1 MKLAIE
7 FMTAAT
13 QSGAHLYRELAVSAF
28 QLVPAMG
35 SGARAKAQSRPL
47 SQVRESLVTT
57 PTAVAL
63 HSRSPQTL

>member
-28 QLVPAMG
+28 QLIPALS

-47 SQVRESLVTT
+47 SRVGESLATT
-57 PTAVAL
+57 PTAVPL